1 MEICQGTIA
10 VIHPREGFDPALHR
24 EFHRVPGIHHVIV
37 GLIMGL
43 AKIRD
48 PFNPQGSIR
57 DMPKHPG
64 PRGSYLWDSIHF
76 RAFTNACSHGETS
89 SCRLGSYQAQ
99 FQGKMERSMCGMVTR
114 WRPLSSQSMAV
125 L

>member
-24 EFHRVPGIHHVIV
+24 EFHSVPGIHHVIV

-43 AKIRD
+43 AKILD
-48 PFNPQGSIR
+48 PFNPKGSIR

-64 PRGSYLWDSIHF
+64 PRGLIYGIRS
-76 RAFTNACSHGETS
+76 TS
-89 SCRLGSYQAQ
+89 GHLQTPAAMGRLRPAGW
-99 FQGKMERSMCGMVTR
+99 GRTR
-114 WRPLSSQSMAV
+114 PS
-125 L
+125 